1 MENNWYRNWL
11 TENKLTK
18 QEVYRQFGVPVRTQ
32 ENWIYNVNSTPNYV
46 FNLLKFAYEHSY
58 DRQHPQ

>member
-18 QEVYRQFGVPVRTQ
+18 QEVFRHFGVPIRTQ

-58 DRQHPQ
+58 DRQQPH